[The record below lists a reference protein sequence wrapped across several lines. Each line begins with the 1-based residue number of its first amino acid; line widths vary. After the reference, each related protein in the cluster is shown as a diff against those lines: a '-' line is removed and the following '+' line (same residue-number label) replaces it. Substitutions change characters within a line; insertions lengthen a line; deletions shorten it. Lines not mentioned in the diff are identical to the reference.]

1 MQLAQLGIL
10 HSFASRGTADTTPDL
25 KRVKL
30 IIGDSTAGHTSSA
43 TSVGPTTPADSCYLW
58 NGTGIT
64 ELTTADI
71 NKSGPTYGTLWKK
84 YALDVYNATGY
95 KSVFCHHASAGSEF
109 SPNGDNNNWSV
120 TGSLYAPAIADCD
133 LALAF
138 LNLSLPHEIHISCGI
153 NDVTGSASTSDIN
166 TDLLSL
172 ISRLQTKYPGVPIL
186 IEQIGRDNV
195 NLYSARIAFVR
206 KALKNLALTNSGVHL
221 INGNFSMYANGLTAN
236 PGVDDTHPSQDGNNH
251 RGAMRAR
258 WSINSSY
265 SKWARSIIASHY
277 DDLSSTIKDGW
288 EAFMTAA
295 QSEYLDL
302 DQLLILR
309 NTDKKNTLVDFGY
322 LAAPQDQGYTFN
334 ANTSISFNGSSTY
347 YAPSLV
353 PTGLWNKAS
362 QDDFVR
368 MVKVI
373 TATTAAGNSASLSS
387 AFDGTIRI
395 RMVQTSGSLI
405 SIISNAATATT
416 DGTDTKYQ
424 ANTWH
429 GQGRDGG
436 NQFLIKGSTDLATG
450 AVASTGLCNRAPVLG
465 AEDANGSI
473 TLYWNGSV
481 ACAYTGKRTTID
493 LSVLNSALD
502 TLLAL
507 Y

>member
-1 MQLAQLGIL
+1 MSFF
-10 HSFASRGTADTTPDL
+10 HSLLSAIVTSPDTTPDG
-25 KRVKL
+25 KQVEL
-30 IIGDSTAGHTSSA
+30 IIGDSTAGDTSSA
-43 TSVGPTTPADSCYLW
+43 LTLGPTTPSDSCYLW
-58 NGTGIT
+58 NGSGIT
-64 ELTTADI
+64 ELTTDDI
-71 NKSGPTYGTLWKK
+71 NNAGPTYGTLWKK
-84 YALDVYNATGY
+84 YALDWNASSGR
-95 KSVFCHHASAGSEF
+95 KPVFVNEASAGSEA
-109 SPNGDNNNWSV
+109 SPNGDNNNWS
-120 TGSLYAPAIADCD
+120 TSGDLYATAISNCD
-133 LALAF
+133 AALAF
-138 LNLSLPHEIHISCGI
+138 LNLTLPAVIHISLCI
-153 NDVTGSASTSDIN
+153 NDVRGAVSLSTIN
-166 TDLLSL
+166 TDLISL
-172 ISRLQTKYPGVPIL
+172 IDRLQAKYPGVPIL
-186 IEQIGRDNV
+186 LENIGRDET
-195 NLYSARIAFVR
+195 NLYSARIAAVR
-206 KALKNLALTNSGVHL
+206 KYIKNIALTYADVHIVDGNTSLPANSL
-221 INGNFSMYANGLTAN
+221 MAADNL
-236 PGVDDTHPSQDGNNH
+236 HPSQAGNNE
-251 RGAMRAR
+251 RGAKRAR
-258 WSINSSY
+258 WRINSSY

-277 DDLSSTIKDGW
+277 DDLSTTIKDGW
-288 EAFMTAA
+288 ESFMTAA

-322 LAAPQDQGYTFN
+322 LAAPQDQGFTFN

-368 MVKVI
+368 MVKVV
-373 TATTAAGNSASLSS
+373 TATTAAGSSASLSS
-387 AFDGTIRI
+387 AYDGTIRI
-395 RMVQTSGSLI
+395 RMVQTSSSLI

-416 DGTDTKYQ
+416 NGTDTKYQ

-436 NQFLIKGSTDLATG
+436 NQYLIKGSTDLATG
-450 AVASTGLCNRAPVLG
+450 AVASTGLCDRAPVLG